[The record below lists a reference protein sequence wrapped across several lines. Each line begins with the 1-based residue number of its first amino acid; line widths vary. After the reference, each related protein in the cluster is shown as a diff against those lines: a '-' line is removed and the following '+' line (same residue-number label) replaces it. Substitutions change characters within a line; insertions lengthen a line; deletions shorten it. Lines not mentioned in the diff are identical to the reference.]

1 MHISKKSS
9 TFVKFYKIDMKHL
22 IIIGAGG
29 MGRTMYDMARESIGY
44 GTLYDIRGF
53 IDDNIAAL
61 DNFANYPPLIA
72 PIQGYQPDENEVFIC
87 SIGGSAR
94 KKCMEEIISK
104 GGQFLTMIHST
115 ARIGTNVQIG
125 EGSIVGAYTTIGADA
140 KVGKYNLIQSY
151 TVIGH
156 DSIIGNWN
164 RIDTHVTL
172 VGGTIV
178 QDGADIHT
186 SAMISHNVTIENNAR
201 VAACSFVI
209 RRVKE
214 GTTVMGNPAKKLM

>member
-1 MHISKKSS
+1 
-9 TFVKFYKIDMKHL
+9 MKHL

-29 MGRTMYDMARESIGY
+29 MGRTMYDMARESVGFGIE
-44 GTLYDIRGF
+44 YDILGF
-53 IDDNIAAL
+53 IDDNTSAL
-61 DNFANYPPLIA
+61 DKFSNYPPLIA
-72 PIQGYQPDENEVFIC
+72 PIQGYQPKEDEVFVC
-87 SIGGSAR
+87 SIGGASR
-94 KKCMEEIISK
+94 QKCMEEIVSR
-104 GGQFLTMIHST
+104 GGTFLTMIHST

-125 EGSIVGAYTTIGADA
+125 EGTIVGAYTTIGADA
-140 KVGKYNLIQSY
+140 KVGKYNLLQSY

-156 DSIIGNWN
+156 DSVIGNWN

-214 GTTVMGNPAKKLM
+214 GTTVMGNPAKRLM

>member
-1 MHISKKSS
+1 
-9 TFVKFYKIDMKHL
+9 MKHL

-44 GTLYDIRGF
+44 GIEYDIQGF
-53 IDDNIAAL
+53 LDDNIAAL
-61 DNFANYPPLIA
+61 DNFENYPPIIA
-72 PIQGYQPDENEVFIC
+72 PIQSYLPNENEIFIC
-87 SIGGSAR
+87 SIGGAAR
-94 KKCMEEIISK
+94 KKCIEEIISR

-125 EGSIVGAYTTIGADA
+125 EGTIVGAYTTIGADA

-156 DSIIGNWN
+156 DSVIGDWN

-178 QDGADIHT
+178 QNEADIHT
-186 SAMISHNVTIENNAR
+186 AAMISHNVTVENNSR

-214 GTTVMGNPAKKLM
+214 GTTVLGNPAKKLM

>member
-1 MHISKKSS
+1 
-9 TFVKFYKIDMKHL
+9 MKHL

-29 MGRTMYDMARESIGY
+29 MGRTMYDMARESVGY
-44 GTLYDIRGF
+44 GIEYDVQGF
-53 IDDNIAAL
+53 LDDNIAAL
-61 DNFANYPPLIA
+61 DNFENYPPVIA
-72 PIQGYQPDENEVFIC
+72 PIQSYLPNENEIFIC
-87 SIGGSAR
+87 SIGGAAR
-94 KKCMEEIISK
+94 KKCIEEIISR

-125 EGSIVGAYTTIGADA
+125 EGTIVGAYTTIGADA

-156 DSIIGNWN
+156 DSIIGDWN

-178 QDGADIHT
+178 QNEADIHT
-186 SAMISHNVTIENNAR
+186 AAMISHNVTVENNSR

-214 GTTVMGNPAKKLM
+214 GTTVLGNPAKKLM

>member
-1 MHISKKSS
+1 
-9 TFVKFYKIDMKHL
+9 MKHL

-29 MGRTMYDMARESIGY
+29 MGRTMYDMARESVGY
-44 GTLYDIRGF
+44 GIEYDIQGF
-53 IDDNIAAL
+53 LDDNIAAL
-61 DNFANYPPLIA
+61 DNFENYPPIIA
-72 PIQGYQPDENEVFIC
+72 PIQSYLPNENEIFIC
-87 SIGGSAR
+87 SIGGAAR
-94 KKCMEEIISK
+94 KKCIEEIISR

-125 EGSIVGAYTTIGADA
+125 EGTIVGAYTTIGADA

-156 DSIIGNWN
+156 DSVIGDWN

-178 QDGADIHT
+178 QNEADIHT
-186 SAMISHNVTIENNAR
+186 AAMISHNVTIENNAR

-214 GTTVMGNPAKKLM
+214 GTTVLGNPAKKLM

>member
-1 MHISKKSS
+1 
-9 TFVKFYKIDMKHL
+9 MKHL

-29 MGRTMYDMARESIGY
+29 MGRTMYDMARESNGY
-44 GTLYDIRGF
+44 GIEYDIRGF

-72 PIQGYQPDENEVFIC
+72 PIKGYQPNENEVFIC

-94 KKCMEEIISK
+94 KKCMEEIIYK

-151 TVIGH
+151 TVIGQ
-156 DSIIGNWN
+156 DSVIGNWN

>member
-1 MHISKKSS
+1 
-9 TFVKFYKIDMKHL
+9 MKHL

-29 MGRTMYDMARESIGY
+29 MGRTMYDMARESHGFS
-44 GTLYDIRGF
+44 TEYDILGF
-53 IDDNIAAL
+53 IDDNTGAL
-61 DNFANYPPLIA
+61 ENYANYPAIIA
-72 PIQGYQPDENEVFIC
+72 PIHGYKPKDNEIFIC
-87 SIGGSAR
+87 SIGGTAR
-94 KKCMEEIISK
+94 KKCIKEIISQ
-104 GGQFLTMIHST
+104 GGEFLTMIHKT
-115 ARIGTNVQIG
+115 ARLGTNVEIG
-125 EGSIVGAYTTIGADA
+125 EGTIVGAYTTIGADA

-156 DSIIGNWN
+156 DSKIGDWN

-178 QDGADIHT
+178 QNETDIHT
-186 SAMISHNVTIENNAR
+186 SAMISHNVTIENNSR

>member
-1 MHISKKSS
+1 
-9 TFVKFYKIDMKHL
+9 MKHL

-44 GTLYDIRGF
+44 GTQYDIRGF
-53 IDDNIAAL
+53 IDDNTSAL
-61 DNFANYPPLIA
+61 NNFANYPPVVA
-72 PIQGYQPDENEVFIC
+72 PIQGYKPKENEIFIC
-87 SIGGSAR
+87 SIGGVAR

-104 GGQFLTMIHST
+104 GGEFLTMIHST

-125 EGSIVGAYTTIGADA
+125 EGSIVGAFTTIGADA

-156 DSIIGNWN
+156 DSIIGDWN

-172 VGGTIV
+172 VGGTV
-178 QDGADIHT
+178 VHNEADIHT
-186 SAMISHNVTIENNAR
+186 SAMISHNVIVEKNSR

-214 GTTVMGNPAKKLM
+214 GTTVLGNPAKKLM

>member
-44 GTLYDIRGF
+44 GTPYDIRGF

-61 DNFANYPPLIA
+61 DNFDNYPPLIA

-186 SAMISHNVTIENNAR
+186 SAMISHNVTIENHSR

-214 GTTVMGNPAKKLM
+214 GTTVIGNPAKKLM

>member
-1 MHISKKSS
+1 
-9 TFVKFYKIDMKHL
+9 MKHL

-29 MGRTMYDMARESIGY
+29 MGRTMYDMARESVGY
-44 GTLYDIRGF
+44 GIEYDIQGF
-53 IDDNIAAL
+53 LDDNIAAL
-61 DNFANYPPLIA
+61 DNFENYPPIIA
-72 PIQGYQPDENEVFIC
+72 PIQSYLPNENEIFIC
-87 SIGGSAR
+87 SIAGAAR
-94 KKCMEEIISK
+94 KKCIEEIISR
-104 GGQFLTMIHST
+104 GGLFLTMIHST

-125 EGSIVGAYTTIGADA
+125 EGTIVGAYTTIGADA

-156 DSIIGNWN
+156 DSVIGDWN

-178 QDGADIHT
+178 QNEADIHT
-186 SAMISHNVTIENNAR
+186 AAMISHNVTVENNSR

-214 GTTVMGNPAKKLM
+214 GTTVLGNPAKKLM

>member
-1 MHISKKSS
+1 
-9 TFVKFYKIDMKHL
+9 MKYL

-29 MGRTMYDMARESIGY
+29 MGRTMYDMARESNGY
-44 GTLYDIRGF
+44 GIEYDIRGF
-53 IDDNIAAL
+53 IDDNTSAL
-61 DNFANYPPLIA
+61 DSFENYPPLIA
-72 PIQGYQPDENEVFIC
+72 PIQGYQPKDNEIFIC
-87 SIGGSAR
+87 SIGGNAR

-104 GGQFLTMIHST
+104 GGQFLTMIHFT

-125 EGSIVGAYTTIGADA
+125 EGSIVGAYTTIGADV

-156 DSIIGNWN
+156 DSVIGNWN

-178 QDGADIHT
+178 QDGTDIHT
-186 SAMISHNVTIENNAR
+186 SAMINHNVTVESHSR

-214 GTTVMGNPAKKLM
+214 GTTVMGNPAKRLM

>member
-1 MHISKKSS
+1 
-9 TFVKFYKIDMKHL
+9 MKHL

-29 MGRTMYDMARESIGY
+29 MGRTMYDMARESVGY
-44 GTLYDIRGF
+44 GIEYDIQGF
-53 IDDNIAAL
+53 LDDNIAAL
-61 DNFANYPPLIA
+61 DNFENYPPIIA
-72 PIQGYQPDENEVFIC
+72 PIQSYLPNENEIFIC
-87 SIGGSAR
+87 SIGGAAR
-94 KKCMEEIISK
+94 KKCIEEIISR

-125 EGSIVGAYTTIGADA
+125 EGTIVGAYTTIGADA

-156 DSIIGNWN
+156 DSVIGDWN

-178 QDGADIHT
+178 QNEADIHT
-186 SAMISHNVTIENNAR
+186 AAMISHNVTVENNSR

-214 GTTVMGNPAKKLM
+214 GTTVLGNPAKKLM

>member
-1 MHISKKSS
+1 
-9 TFVKFYKIDMKHL
+9 MKHL

-29 MGRTMYDMARESIGY
+29 MGRTMYDMARESVGY
-44 GTLYDIRGF
+44 GIEYNIRGF
-53 IDDNIAAL
+53 IDDNTSAL
-61 DNFANYPPLIA
+61 NNFGNYLPVVA
-72 PIQGYQPDENEVFIC
+72 PIQGYKPKENEIFIC
-87 SIGGSAR
+87 SIGG
-94 KKCMEEIISK
+94 E
-104 GGQFLTMIHST
+104 FLTMIHST

-125 EGSIVGAYTTIGADA
+125 EGSIVGAFTTIGADA

-156 DSIIGNWN
+156 DSIIGDWN

-172 VGGTIV
+172 VGGTV
-178 QDGADIHT
+178 VHNEADIHT
-186 SAMISHNVTIENNAR
+186 SAMISHNVIVENNSR

-214 GTTVMGNPAKKLM
+214 GTTVLGNPAKKLM

>member
-1 MHISKKSS
+1 
-9 TFVKFYKIDMKHL
+9 MKHL

-29 MGRTMYDMARESIGY
+29 MGRTMYDMARESVGY
-44 GTLYDIRGF
+44 GIEYDVQGF
-53 IDDNIAAL
+53 LDDNIAAL
-61 DNFANYPPLIA
+61 DNFENYPPVIA
-72 PIQGYQPDENEVFIC
+72 PIQSYLPNENEIFIC
-87 SIGGSAR
+87 SIGGAAR
-94 KKCMEEIISK
+94 KKCIEEIISR

-125 EGSIVGAYTTIGADA
+125 EGTIVGAYTTIGADA

-156 DSIIGNWN
+156 DSVIGDWN

-178 QDGADIHT
+178 QNEADIHT

-214 GTTVMGNPAKKLM
+214 GTTVLGNPAKKLM

>member
-1 MHISKKSS
+1 MH
-9 TFVKFYKIDMKHL
+9 TQYKRMKHL

-29 MGRTMYDMARESIGY
+29 MGRTMYDMARESNGY
-44 GTLYDIRGF
+44 GIEYDIRGF
-53 IDDNIAAL
+53 IDDNTATL
-61 DNFANYPPLIA
+61 DNFENYPPLIA
-72 PIQGYQPDENEVFIC
+72 PIQGYQPKEDEVFVC
-87 SIGGSAR
+87 SIGGTSR
-94 KKCMEEIISK
+94 QKCIEEIISK
-104 GGQFLTMIHST
+104 GGTFLTMIHKT
-115 ARIGTNVQIG
+115 ARIGTNVEIG
-125 EGSIVGAYTTIGADA
+125 AGSIIGAFTTIGADA
-140 KVGKYNLIQSY
+140 KIGNYNLIQSY

-156 DSIIGNWN
+156 DSVIGDWN

-178 QDGADIHT
+178 QDGTDIHT
-186 SAMISHNVTIENNAR
+186 SAMISHNVTIESHSR

>member
-1 MHISKKSS
+1 
-9 TFVKFYKIDMKHL
+9 MKHL

-44 GTLYDIRGF
+44 GIEYDIQGF
-53 IDDNIAAL
+53 LDDNIAAL
-61 DNFANYPPLIA
+61 DNFENYPPIIA
-72 PIQGYQPDENEVFIC
+72 PIQSYLPNENEIFIC
-87 SIGGSAR
+87 SIGGAAR
-94 KKCMEEIISK
+94 KKCIEEIISR

-125 EGSIVGAYTTIGADA
+125 EGTIVGAYTTIGADA

-156 DSIIGNWN
+156 DSVIGDWN

-178 QDGADIHT
+178 QNEADIHT

-214 GTTVMGNPAKKLM
+214 GTTVLGNPAKKLM

>member
-1 MHISKKSS
+1 MHAQ
-9 TFVKFYKIDMKHL
+9 YKRMKHL

-29 MGRTMYDMARESIGY
+29 MGRTMYDMARGSIGY

-61 DNFANYPPLIA
+61 DNFDNYPPLIA

>member
-1 MHISKKSS
+1 MHNSKKSCNFADFIHVS
-9 TFVKFYKIDMKHL
+9 MKHL

-44 GTLYDIRGF
+44 GTQYDIRGF
-53 IDDNIAAL
+53 IDDNVAAL
-61 DNFANYPPLIA
+61 DNFANYPPIIA
-72 PIQGYQPDENEVFIC
+72 PIQGYQPQEDEVFAC
-87 SIGGSAR
+87 SIGGTSR
-94 KKCMEEIISK
+94 QKCMEEIVSR
-104 GGQFLTMIHST
+104 GGKFLTMIHAT
-115 ARIGTNVQIG
+115 ARLGTNVQVG
-125 EGSIVGAYTTIGADA
+125 EGTIVGAFTSIGADA

-156 DSIIGNWN
+156 DSVIGDWN

-186 SAMISHNVTIENNAR
+186 SAMISHNVTVESHSR

-214 GTTVMGNPAKKLM
+214 GTTVMGNPAKRLM